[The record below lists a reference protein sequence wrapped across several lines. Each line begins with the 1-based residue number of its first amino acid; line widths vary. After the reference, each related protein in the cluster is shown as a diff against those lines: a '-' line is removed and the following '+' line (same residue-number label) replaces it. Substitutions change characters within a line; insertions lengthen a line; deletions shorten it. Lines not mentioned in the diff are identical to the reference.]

1 MTSRLK
7 LIFLLP
13 NILEVNYY
21 LKNYNF
27 YFECNLSN
35 FI

>member
-7 LIFLLP
+7 LIFLLLK
-13 NILEVNYY
+13 ILEENYY

-27 YFECNLSN
+27 YLEIKQLYLK
-35 FI
+35 